1 MINKV
6 QTMYA
11 NATVLSVETGP
22 GLKDGGMWESSG
34 GGEFKF
40 DTL

>member
-11 NATVLSVETGP
+11 NAKVVSVETVP
-22 GLKDGGMWESSG
+22 GIKEGGMWESSG